1 MKRAVKVIIPASG
14 SGVRFGSKIPKQ
26 FLKINGDEILTH
38 TVKKF
43 HDVKGIDEIIIAAA
57 PENFIRICSIIR
69 KNNFIK
75 VKKVVEGGKR
85 RQDSVYNAL
94 INLDLGKKDIV
105 LIHDAVRPLVSAKLI
120 REVIEAADKFGC
132 AVPGIAVSD
141 TLKRTDKN
149 FLIKETID
157 RDGVVTV
164 QTPQAFGSEILQKCF
179 LRSYKDG
186 FTGTD
191 ESSIVE
197 KYGYKVKVI
206 PGEKSNVKITERKDL
221 GEAKR
226 ILSEGSDS

>member
-1 MKRAVKVIIPASG
+1 MNRAVKVIIPASG
-14 SGVRFGSKIPKQ
+14 SGVRFGGKTPKQ
-26 FLKINGDEILTH
+26 FLKLNGKEILTH

-43 HDVKGIDEIIIAAA
+43 HDVKAIDEIIIAAA

-69 KNNFIK
+69 KNNFTK

-94 INLDLGKKDIV
+94 INLDCGKKDII
-105 LIHDAVRPLVSAKLI
+105 LIHDAVRPLVSVKLI
-120 REVIEAADKFGC
+120 REVINAADKFGC
-132 AVPGIAVSD
+132 VIPGIAVSD

-149 FLIKETID
+149 FFVKDTVD
-157 RDGVVTV
+157 RNGVVTV
-164 QTPQAFGSEILQKCF
+164 QTPQAFGFEILQKCF

-206 PGEKSNVKITERKDL
+206 PGDKRNVKITEKKDMEEVKRYMG
-221 GEAKR
+221 GEW
-226 ILSEGSDS
+226 